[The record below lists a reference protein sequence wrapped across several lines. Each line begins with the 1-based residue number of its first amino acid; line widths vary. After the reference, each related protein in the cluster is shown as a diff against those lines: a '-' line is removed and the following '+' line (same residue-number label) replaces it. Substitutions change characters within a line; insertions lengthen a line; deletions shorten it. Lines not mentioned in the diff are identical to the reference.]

1 MSGLKE
7 VRNAVDAEAERM
19 ISEACGIVS
28 AGGKGVRLR
37 PQTLERPKPLLEI
50 GSPKHPLMFWS
61 MLPMILGGISRF
73 VVGVRYGA
81 DKIRKTFG
89 SGDGLSE
96 QFGRPITIDYV
107 EEPQPLGRAGFVK
120 YAIEKH
126 VVDPRKPAVIFNA
139 SDILRLNLRD
149 LFRHYLWLNAC
160 HGLEVVQVY
169 TSQFRAPY
177 GIGALDL
184 SSFRVVQFE
193 EKPLRPDLASTACYV
208 THCRLAD
215 FTQIE
220 RTPSNPEDGLLQR
233 WIAEKLVGAYVI
245 PYDDFIS
252 IKFEEDLAKVESM
265 DLEDFVRSAYE

>member
-7 VRNAVDAEAERM
+7 VRNAVDGKAERM

-50 GSPKHPLMFWS
+50 GSPKRPLMFWS

-73 VVGVRYGA
+73 VIGVRYGA

-89 SGDGLSE
+89 SGDRLSE
-96 QFGRPITIDYV
+96 QFGRPITIEYV

-120 YAIEKH
+120 YAIEKR
-126 VVDPRKPAVIFNA
+126 VVDARKPAVIFNA

-160 HGLEVVQVY
+160 HGLEVIQVY
-169 TSQFRAPY
+169 TSGFRAPY

-208 THCRLAD
+208 THCRLVD

-220 RTPSNPEDGLLQR
+220 RTPSNPEDELLQR
-233 WIAEKLVGAYVI
+233 WIGEKLIGAYVI
-245 PYDDFIS
+245 SYDDFIS

-265 DLEDFVRSAYE
+265 DLEEYVRSAYE